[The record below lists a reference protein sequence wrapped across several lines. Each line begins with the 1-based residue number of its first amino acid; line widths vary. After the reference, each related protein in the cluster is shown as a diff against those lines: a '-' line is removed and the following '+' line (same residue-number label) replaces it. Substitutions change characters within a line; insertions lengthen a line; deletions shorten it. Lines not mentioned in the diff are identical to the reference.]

1 MFEIAAGKVV
11 WLVWRAFGTA
21 QSFDNSPAVGSAVIA
36 ISM

>member
-1 MFEIAAGKVV
+1 VV
-11 WLVWRAFGTA
+11 WLVWRACCTA